1 MPYLGNEPGAIT
13 DAFTDTFSGN
23 GSNTGFT
30 LTRASTTNSVFV
42 RIHGVMQRNGT
53 DFTVDG
59 TTLTFTTA
67 PPNASNNVVVQFF
80 TVGSIQTVAD
90 NAITLAKMAHGTD
103 GNLITYDAAGAP
115 AYVATGS
122 DGQVLTS
129 TGAGSAPVFE
139 AIPAVTVDL
148 VLLSTQTAS
157 NAASIDFTSSHFDNA
172 TYTSYVFKAFS
183 ISPATNGA
191 FFMCR
196 TSSDGGSS
204 YDSGASDYDW
214 ATFHIDTNG
223 AANDIDLA
231 DDGIDMYRSAGNGG
245 MSNVAA
251 ESGSGTIH
259 VDGAGVADYTKVY
272 GEVLAYDSAGTA
284 SNCKATFGGHRNS
297 AADVDGIQFL
307 MSSGNLDGTIKMYG
321 MK

>member
-1 MPYLGNEPGAIT
+1 MPYLGNDPGAIT
-13 DAFTDTFSGN
+13 DAFTDTF
-23 GSNTGFT
+23 TGDASETNFT

-67 PPNASNNVVVQFF
+67 PPNASNNIVVQFF
-80 TVGSIQTVAD
+80 TVGSVQTVAD
-90 NAITLAKMAHGTD
+90 NAITLAKMAGGTD
-103 GNLITYDAAGAP
+103 GNLITFDASGDP
-115 AYVATGS
+115 AYVATGN

-129 TGAGSAPVFE
+129 TGAGSAPAFE

-157 NAASIDFTSSHFDNA
+157 NAASIDFTSSHFDNS

-183 ISPATNGA
+183 ISPATNAA

-196 TSSDGGSS
+196 TSTDGGSS
-204 YDSGASDYDW
+204 YDSGGSDYDW
-214 ATFHIDTNG
+214 CVFHIDTNG

-231 DDGIDMYRSAGNGG
+231 DDGIDMFRGAGNTG
-245 MSNVAA
+245 MSDVAA

-272 GEVLAYDSAGTA
+272 GEIIAYDSASTA